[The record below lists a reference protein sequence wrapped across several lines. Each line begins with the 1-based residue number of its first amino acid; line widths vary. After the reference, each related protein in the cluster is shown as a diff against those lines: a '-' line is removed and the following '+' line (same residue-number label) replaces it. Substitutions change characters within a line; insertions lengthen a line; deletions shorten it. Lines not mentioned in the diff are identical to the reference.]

1 MKFLNYTQI
10 TRLMKCFNFLLTLC
24 VTTVHFSKHRKI
36 PNVGLSITAVKIRL
50 NNIVYKVG

>member
-1 MKFLNYTQI
+1 MFLNYTRI

-24 VTTVHFSKHRKI
+24 VTTVHFAKHRKI
-36 PNVGLSITAVKIRL
+36 PNVALSTTAVKIRL